1 VWPITD
7 LHSSYFQSNKPIM
20 EKKRRARINSCLNE
34 LKGILLEAMRKDPAR
49 HSKLEKADILELT
62 VRHLQN
68 IQRNQ
73 LAIAMATDPTVLHR
87 FKNGFSECAS
97 EVLLLIFTYVCY
109 NTLRSFDRKYD

>member
-1 VWPITD
+1 
-7 LHSSYFQSNKPIM
+7 
-20 EKKRRARINSCLNE
+20 
-34 LKGILLEAMRKDPAR
+34 MRKDPAR

-73 LAIAMATDPTVLHR
+73 LAVAMATDPTVLYR

-97 EVLLLIFTYVCY
+97 EVSSHIYFIIYEMIIHEIK
-109 NTLRSFDRKYD
+109 TLANLMDLN